1 MTDIIITIVAA
12 IFLGVLIMRHM
23 ELRKEFERLSMRVL
37 TIEAYILSQSNSK
50 ISDEKDI

>member
-1 MTDIIITIVAA
+1 MIDIVITIVDA

-23 ELRKEFERLSMRVL
+23 EHRKEFERLSIRVL
-37 TIEAYILSQSNSK
+37 TIEAYILNQSNSN

>member
-1 MTDIIITIVAA
+1 
-12 IFLGVLIMRHM
+12 MRHM

-37 TIEAYILSQSNSK
+37 TIEAYILNQSNSN